1 MSLIW
6 RNVFTVL
13 LQIEKLSVKVNK
25 WKKRQ
30 AMGLPRGGR
39 PRKPKTDDDDDEPEP
54 EMSDE
59 ASDQEMM
66 EYSIVQHDI
75 EDVVEDLEDEEEVI
89 RPSKPRGRPKRRY
102 SEGTGNHSNK
112 HPRTASVEV
121 TIPSDVAMTTNYN
134 MATSSNSV
142 MSEVVNVILAQVA
155 AQAAQQ
161 QQLLAGNSSN
171 VEVVSGPT
179 LATSNE
185 LIIIENGLDSTN
197 TVEVWA
203 GGDGNGA
210 NITGD
215 VNQILERIGVE
226 PSPGETAAVEDNVV
240 VTEATTE
247 IVSQEI
253 VEETT
258 SEVTMPTDND
268 VLPNTVTTELPN
280 NTDTTTSVDK
290 SPDPAVTIPT
300 DSVTMET

>member
-1 MSLIW
+1 M
-6 RNVFTVL
+6 
-13 LQIEKLSVKVNK
+13 KVNK

-39 PRKPKTDDDDDEPEP
+39 PRKSKTDEDDDEELEA

-59 ASDQEMM
+59 ASDQEIM

-75 EDVVEDLEDEEEVI
+75 EDVVGDLEEEQEEVI
-89 RPSKPRGRPKRRY
+89 RPSKPRGRPKRRH
-102 SEGTGNHSNK
+102 SEGVGNHGNK

-155 AQAAQQ
+155 AQQAQQ
-161 QQLLAGNSSN
+161 QMLPGSSGS
-171 VEVVSGPT
+171 VEVVSTPA

-185 LIIIENGLDSTN
+185 LIIIENSLDSTN

-203 GGDGNGA
+203 GGDNNGA

-226 PSPGETAAVEDNVV
+226 PPSGDGAAVEDGVV

-247 IVSQEI
+247 ILSQDIIE
-253 VEETT
+253 EETT
-258 SEVTMPTDND
+258 TTEVVMATENDALSTTVSTELPSNNDTTAVGETPDPVITTPTD
-268 VLPNTVTTELPN
+268 TVTTE
-280 NTDTTTSVDK
+280 T
-290 SPDPAVTIPT
+290 
-300 DSVTMET
+300 

>member
-1 MSLIW
+1 MW
-6 RNVFTVL
+6 RDVL
-13 LQIEKLSVKVNK
+13 TIFLQIEKLSVKVNK

-39 PRKPKTDDDDDEPEP
+39 PRKPKTDNDDDEPEP

-59 ASDQEMM
+59 GSDQEMM

-161 QQLLAGNSSN
+161 QQLLAGSSSN
-171 VEVVSGPT
+171 VEVVSGPAQ
-179 LATSNE
+179 ATSNE

-226 PSPGETAAVEDNVV
+226 PSPGETASVEDNVV

-253 VEETT
+253 VEEETT
-258 SEVTMPTDND
+258 SEVAMSTDND
-268 VLPNTVTTELPN
+268 VLPNTELPSN
-280 NTDTTTSVDK
+280 NDTTTTSVDE
-290 SPDPAVTIPT
+290 SPNPAVTIPT
-300 DSVTMET
+300 NTVTMET

>member
-1 MSLIW
+1 
-6 RNVFTVL
+6 

-39 PRKPKTDDDDDEPEP
+39 PRKPKTDEDDEPEP

-59 ASDQEMM
+59 GSDQEEMM

-89 RPSKPRGRPKRRY
+89 RPSQPRGRPKRRH
-102 SEGTGNHSNK
+102 SEGAGNHGNK

-121 TIPSDVAMTTNYN
+121 TIPSDVAMEANYN

-155 AQAAQQ
+155 AQQAQQ
-161 QQLLAGNSSN
+161 QQLLAGGSSN
-171 VEVVSGPT
+171 VEVVSGP
-179 LATSNE
+179 AQVANE

-203 GGDGNGA
+203 GGDNNGT

-226 PSPGETAAVEDNVV
+226 PSPGETADSVV
-240 VTEATTE
+240 VTDATTE

-253 VEETT
+253 VEEET

-268 VLPNTVTTELPN
+268 VLPNTVSTELPSN
-280 NTDTTTSVDK
+280 NDTITNVDE
-290 SPDPAVTIPT
+290 SPDPAITIATDTVTA
-300 DSVTMET
+300 ET

>member
-1 MSLIW
+1 MW
-6 RNVFTVL
+6 RDVL
-13 LQIEKLSVKVNK
+13 TIFLQIEKLSVKVNK

-39 PRKPKTDDDDDEPEP
+39 PRKPKTDNDDDEPEP

-59 ASDQEMM
+59 GSDQEMM

-161 QQLLAGNSSN
+161 QQLLAGSSSN
-171 VEVVSGPT
+171 VEVVSGPA

-226 PSPGETAAVEDNVV
+226 PSPGETASVEDNVV

-253 VEETT
+253 VEEETT
-258 SEVTMPTDND
+258 SEVAMSTDND
-268 VLPNTVTTELPN
+268 VLPNTELPSN
-280 NTDTTTSVDK
+280 NDTTTTSVDE
-290 SPDPAVTIPT
+290 SPNPAVTIPT
-300 DSVTMET
+300 NTVTMET

>member
-1 MSLIW
+1 MLTI
-6 RNVFTVL
+6 F

-39 PRKPKTDDDDDEPEP
+39 PRKPKTDNDDDEPEP

-59 ASDQEMM
+59 GSDQEMM

-161 QQLLAGNSSN
+161 QQLLAGSSSN
-171 VEVVSGPT
+171 VEVVSGPA

-226 PSPGETAAVEDNVV
+226 PSPGETASVEDNVV

-253 VEETT
+253 VEEETT
-258 SEVTMPTDND
+258 SEVAMSTDND
-268 VLPNTVTTELPN
+268 VLPNTELPSN
-280 NTDTTTSVDK
+280 NDTTTTSVDE
-290 SPDPAVTIPT
+290 SPNPAVTIPT
-300 DSVTMET
+300 NTVTMET